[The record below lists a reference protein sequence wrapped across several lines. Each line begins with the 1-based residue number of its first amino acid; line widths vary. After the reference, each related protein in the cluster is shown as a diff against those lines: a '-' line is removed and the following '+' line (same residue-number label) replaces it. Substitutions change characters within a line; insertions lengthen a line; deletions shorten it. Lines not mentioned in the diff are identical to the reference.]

1 MQHNYLMDNLNALFC
16 ISLQQTTFVYVL
28 KRRSNTQCKTEKSH
42 TAVSH
47 RTNRSHTGHNA
58 RKHIIRTYIHLD
70 DLSPFI
76 EHLISMPEI
85 FSFSH

>member
-47 RTNRSHTGHNA
+47 RTNRSHTGDNA
-58 RKHIIRTYIHLD
+58 RNNNPLCDGRVVGV
-70 DLSPFI
+70 S
-76 EHLISMPEI
+76 EI
-85 FSFSH
+85 TILCVMGAWWVCQR

>member
-47 RTNRSHTGHNA
+47 WTNRSHTGDNA
-58 RKHIIRTYIHLD
+58 RKCSHNTDSYINLD
-70 DLSPFI
+70 INLA
-76 EHLISMPEI
+76 
-85 FSFSH
+85 

>member
-47 RTNRSHTGHNA
+47 RTNRSHTGDNA
-58 RKHIIRTYIHLD
+58 RNIYGSFCQTAGICN
-70 DLSPFI
+70 F
-76 EHLISMPEI
+76 EISYY
-85 FSFSH
+85 SNL

>member
-28 KRRSNTQCKTEKSH
+28 KQRSNTQCKTEKSH

-47 RTNRSHTGHNA
+47 RTNRSHTGDNA
-58 RKHIIRTYIHLD
+58 RKYSIFLRASSNEKSTDVRLLSFHRPLNDHL
-70 DLSPFI
+70 
-76 EHLISMPEI
+76 
-85 FSFSH
+85 